1 MSETVL
7 GAFLSAVAEYGLP
20 SRVRTDKGKENVA
33 IANYMLSCP
42 NRGPNRGSIITGRSV
57 HNQRIERLWRDVFSG
72 CIYIFYQLFYRL
84 ELSGLLDPTNEV
96 DLFCLHYVYIPR
108 INKQLN
114 VWARAWDQHPLSTER
129 NKTPVQLWIGGLALR
144 GNLEQ
149 DLRREMFGYDEEQNY
164 EQFGIDWLGPLPQ
177 ELQDPIQDVEVPL
190 VDCTLHPTD
199 CDSLIA
205 IIEPLRQ
212 SESQGV
218 DVFMETVTF
227 VRALLSRY

>member
-1 MSETVL
+1 MRCSNNNMSETVL

-72 CIYIFYQLFYRL
+72 CIYIFYELFYRL

-149 DLRREMFGYDEEQNY
+149 DLRREMFGYDEVRNTY
-164 EQFGIDWLGPLPQ
+164 VI
-177 ELQDPIQDVEVPL
+177 V
-190 VDCTLHPTD
+190 
-199 CDSLIA
+199 
-205 IIEPLRQ
+205 
-212 SESQGV
+212 
-218 DVFMETVTF
+218 TVLCFTTGW
-227 VRALLSRY
+227 VKERKLL